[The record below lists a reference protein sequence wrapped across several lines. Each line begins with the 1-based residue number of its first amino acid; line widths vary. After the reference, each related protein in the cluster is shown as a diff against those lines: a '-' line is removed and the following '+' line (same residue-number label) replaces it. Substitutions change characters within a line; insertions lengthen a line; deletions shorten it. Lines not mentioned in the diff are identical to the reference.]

1 MFEQSN
7 QQFKRKTTF
16 NKLIIIFVFLI
27 LNASIASIINSSPA
41 FAAQK
46 CTAIGKYAQFCI
58 DSAKGTCNIKTSKM
72 PKKEAEKQKYA
83 TQIQQAMRQCT
94 KYKDKLNQEKAK
106 KNSEAAKKAEEAKK
120 KAEEAKKKAEEAKNK
135 NSTKSTNNGGTSTTT
150 TTSSSSNICS
160 DSAVPQ
166 SVKDAAGCNAN
177 DTLQSSLTSILSS
190 IILIMGIV
198 AVIFIIIG
206 GVNYITSSGD
216 SNKVKKAKDTILY
229 SVIGLV
235 ICALAF
241 VIVNFV
247 IGSILKQGSNND
259 DEDDDAYI
267 PALVQNDIAFL
278 KK

>member
-1 MFEQSN
+1 MIKKLYKISS
-7 QQFKRKTTF
+7 
-16 NKLIIIFVFLI
+16 LIILSILGISIFANTPV
-27 LNASIASIINSSPA
+27 
-41 FAAQK
+41 FAA
-46 CTAIGKYAQFCI
+46 
-58 DSAKGTCNIKTSKM
+58 
-72 PKKEAEKQKYA
+72 
-83 TQIQQAMRQCT
+83 
-94 KYKDKLNQEKAK
+94 
-106 KNSEAAKKAEEAKK
+106 
-120 KAEEAKKKAEEAKNK
+120 
-135 NSTKSTNNGGTSTTT
+135 
-150 TTSSSSNICS
+150 SNICS
-160 DSAVPQ
+160 NS
-166 SVKDAAGCNAN
+166 SVSDEVKAAAGCGGTTG
-177 DTLQSSLTSILSS
+177 TLDSALTSILNA

-267 PALVQNDIAFL
+267 PALVQNDIAFF

>member
-1 MFEQSN
+1 MFKQSN

-106 KNSEAAKKAEEAKK
+106 KK
-120 KAEEAKKKAEEAKNK
+120 
-135 NSTKSTNNGGTSTTT
+135 
-150 TTSSSSNICS
+150 
-160 DSAVPQ
+160 
-166 SVKDAAGCNAN
+166 
-177 DTLQSSLTSILSS
+177 
-190 IILIMGIV
+190 
-198 AVIFIIIG
+198 
-206 GVNYITSSGD
+206 
-216 SNKVKKAKDTILY
+216 
-229 SVIGLV
+229 
-235 ICALAF
+235 
-241 VIVNFV
+241 
-247 IGSILKQGSNND
+247 
-259 DEDDDAYI
+259 
-267 PALVQNDIAFL
+267 
-278 KK
+278 

>member
-1 MFEQSN
+1 
-7 QQFKRKTTF
+7 
-16 NKLIIIFVFLI
+16 
-27 LNASIASIINSSPA
+27 
-41 FAAQK
+41 
-46 CTAIGKYAQFCI
+46 
-58 DSAKGTCNIKTSKM
+58 M

-106 KNSEAAKKAEEAKK
+106 KNSEAKKKAEEAKK

-267 PALVQNDIAFL
+267 PALVQNDIAFF

>member
-1 MFEQSN
+1 MIKKLYKISS
-7 QQFKRKTTF
+7 
-16 NKLIIIFVFLI
+16 LIILSILGISIFANTPVF
-27 LNASIASIINSSPA
+27 
-41 FAAQK
+41 
-46 CTAIGKYAQFCI
+46 
-58 DSAKGTCNIKTSKM
+58 
-72 PKKEAEKQKYA
+72 A
-83 TQIQQAMRQCT
+83 T
-94 KYKDKLNQEKAK
+94 N
-106 KNSEAAKKAEEAKK
+106 
-120 KAEEAKKKAEEAKNK
+120 
-135 NSTKSTNNGGTSTTT
+135 
-150 TTSSSSNICS
+150 NICS
-160 DSAVPQ
+160 NS
-166 SVKDAAGCNAN
+166 SVSDEVKAAAGCGATG
-177 DTLQSSLTSILSS
+177 TLDSALTSILNA

-267 PALVQNDIAFL
+267 PALVQNDIAFF

>member
-1 MFEQSN
+1 MFKQSN

-120 KAEEAKKKAEEAKNK
+120 KAEEAKNK

-229 SVIGLV
+229 SVIGLI

-241 VIVNFV
+241 AIVNFV
-247 IGSILKQGSNND
+247 IGDILKQGTNSN

>member
-106 KNSEAAKKAEEAKK
+106 NNSEAAKKAEEAKK

-135 NSTKSTNNGGTSTTT
+135 NSTKSTLCTE
-150 TTSSSSNICS
+150 
-160 DSAVPQ
+160 
-166 SVKDAAGCNAN
+166 K
-177 DTLQSSLTSILSS
+177 LTNYCKHTVVHKPTKKYKKYVCRISCK
-190 IILIMGIV
+190 
-198 AVIFIIIG
+198 VI
-206 GVNYITSSGD
+206 N
-216 SNKVKKAKDTILY
+216 L
-229 SVIGLV
+229 
-235 ICALAF
+235 
-241 VIVNFV
+241 
-247 IGSILKQGSNND
+247 
-259 DEDDDAYI
+259 
-267 PALVQNDIAFL
+267 
-278 KK
+278 

>member
-1 MFEQSN
+1 MFKQSN

-106 KNSEAAKKAEEAKK
+106 KNSEAKKKAEEAKK
-120 KAEEAKKKAEEAKNK
+120 KAEEAKKKAEEAK
-135 NSTKSTNNGGTSTTT
+135 T
-150 TTSSSSNICS
+150 
-160 DSAVPQ
+160 
-166 SVKDAAGCNAN
+166 GCNAN

-229 SVIGLV
+229 SVIGLI

-241 VIVNFV
+241 AIVNFV
-247 IGSILKQGSNND
+247 IGDILKQGTNSD

>member
-1 MFEQSN
+1 MIKKLYKISS
-7 QQFKRKTTF
+7 
-16 NKLIIIFVFLI
+16 LIILSILGISIFANTPVF
-27 LNASIASIINSSPA
+27 
-41 FAAQK
+41 
-46 CTAIGKYAQFCI
+46 
-58 DSAKGTCNIKTSKM
+58 
-72 PKKEAEKQKYA
+72 A
-83 TQIQQAMRQCT
+83 T
-94 KYKDKLNQEKAK
+94 N
-106 KNSEAAKKAEEAKK
+106 
-120 KAEEAKKKAEEAKNK
+120 
-135 NSTKSTNNGGTSTTT
+135 
-150 TTSSSSNICS
+150 NICS
-160 DSAVPQ
+160 NS
-166 SVKDAAGCNAN
+166 SVSDEVKAAAGCGATG
-177 DTLQSSLTSILSS
+177 TLDSALTSILNA
-190 IILIMGIV
+190 IILIIGIV

-267 PALVQNDIAFL
+267 PALVQNDIAFF